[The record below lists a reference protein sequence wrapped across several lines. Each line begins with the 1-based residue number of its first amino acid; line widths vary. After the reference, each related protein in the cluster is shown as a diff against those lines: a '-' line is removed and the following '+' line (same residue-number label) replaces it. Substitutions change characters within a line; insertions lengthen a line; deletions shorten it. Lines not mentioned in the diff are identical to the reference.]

1 MVRSEKNEKRRRL
14 VFAMIFIIV
23 LSCFFYAHVIP
34 TDAADKTAN
43 ASAQITIQYYTGFPS
58 DFVDYADAY
67 VDGDKNVGKYSYVT
81 KSLGK
86 IQWGEPDAAG
96 NYSVFFDSTDIHLL
110 ADYLNLAEEHYL
122 TNHSA
127 YLATKTQ
134 IDTITDAKAS
144 LTQSVAS
151 VTTKSETAT
160 EAVK

>member
-1 MVRSEKNEKRRRL
+1 MIRSENQEKWRRL
-14 VFAMIFIIV
+14 VFALMFITV
-23 LSCFFYAHVIP
+23 LSCFFYTQVI
-34 TDAADKTAN
+34 TADAADKTAN
-43 ASAQITIQYYTGFPS
+43 ANTQVTIQYYTGFPS
-58 DFVDYADAY
+58 DFVKYADAY

-96 NYSVFFDSTDIHLL
+96 NYSVFFDATDIHLL

-134 IDTITDAKAS
+134 IDTIKDAKTT
-144 LTQSVAS
+144 LTQSVAT
-151 VTTKSETAT
+151 VTTKSETAA